1 MWTSPI
7 PSEGQN
13 QTRWQRMEKSHR
25 KNQKIPSPN
34 QKNNAHRLERNPEK
48 DRIPGQ
54 SPRNN

>member
-1 MWTSPI
+1 
-7 PSEGQN
+7 
-13 QTRWQRMEKSHR
+13 MEKSHR